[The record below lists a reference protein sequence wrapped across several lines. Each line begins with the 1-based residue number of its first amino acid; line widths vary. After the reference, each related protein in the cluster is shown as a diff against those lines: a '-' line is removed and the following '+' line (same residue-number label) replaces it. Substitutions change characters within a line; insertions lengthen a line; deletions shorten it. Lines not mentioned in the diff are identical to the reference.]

1 MVRKFVN
8 ETEANADA
16 DVNDDDDNDNNDDDD
31 DDDAILA
38 TRLMLMIIMSATQ
51 CLNWKTCYCNFVFFE
66 TINSSVIISHTSFFS
81 FFKETTLIHGR
92 DGT

>member
-16 DVNDDDDNDNNDDDD
+16 DDNDDDDNYNNDDDD
-31 DDDAILA
+31 DDDDDDNDDAILA

-66 TINSSVIISHTSFFS
+66 TINSSVIISHTSFFL
-81 FFKETTLIHGR
+81 FLKKPR
-92 DGT
+92 